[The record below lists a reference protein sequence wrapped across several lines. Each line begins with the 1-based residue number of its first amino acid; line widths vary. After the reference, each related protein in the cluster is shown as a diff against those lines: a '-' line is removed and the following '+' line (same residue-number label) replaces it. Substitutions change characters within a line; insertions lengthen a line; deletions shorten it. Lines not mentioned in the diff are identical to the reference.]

1 MKFRQNVVY
10 FLFLLLP
17 LFEKSILGLYM
28 SDFFCNFAPKFIWAI
43 MIEILKYCLP
53 ALCVLL
59 ATWLVMHKFYK
70 SEAEKRLWELKRL
83 SQKEISP
90 IRMRAYERLTLL
102 LERTTPEHMLIELNL
117 SEMTPLQVQAHLMRT
132 IRQEYD
138 HNLSQQIYISNEV
151 WDLIDN
157 AKQQT
162 IAFVNSIAQQMPAQS
177 NALDYAKTLITAYR
191 SNGDTPNDLA
201 LQALKNEARSLL

>member
-1 MKFRQNVVY
+1 
-10 FLFLLLP
+10 
-17 LFEKSILGLYM
+17 
-28 SDFFCNFAPKFIWAI
+28 
-43 MIEILKYCLP
+43 MIEIFKYCIP
-53 ALCVLL
+53 AICVLL

-90 IRMRAYERLTLL
+90 IRMRAYERLALL

-117 SEMTPLQVQAHLMRT
+117 SEMTTLQVQAHLMHT

-162 IAFVNSIAQQMPAQS
+162 IAFVNSIAQQMPPES
-177 NALDYAKTLITAYR
+177 STLDYAKTLITAYR
-191 SNGDTPNDLA
+191 SNGETPNDIA
-201 LQALKNEARSLL
+201 LQALKNEAKTLL